1 MRFFH
6 IAKSNSTWT
15 TFQEVE
21 NTFLALHSTL
31 KNGLFCWFVFK
42 VKKKKWK
49 SSQLDNIVKKS

>member
-31 KNGLFCWFVFK
+31 KSGPFCWFAFK
-42 VKKKKWK
+42 VKKKKDGKVVSWT
-49 SSQLDNIVKKS
+49 I